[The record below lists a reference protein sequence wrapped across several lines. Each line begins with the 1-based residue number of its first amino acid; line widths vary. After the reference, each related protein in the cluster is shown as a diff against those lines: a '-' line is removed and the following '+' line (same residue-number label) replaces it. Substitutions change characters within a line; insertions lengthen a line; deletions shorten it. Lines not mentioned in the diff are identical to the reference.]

1 MPKPNH
7 HASATSAST
16 ASGNPMDSTVSYQG
30 GLGHKSKTKIKKGKE
45 KGSSTVPAVYD
56 VNADIEEEYRLFL
69 ENVRVHENEDFVL
82 EYDGKVIRYGGE
94 EMDDDDSCIE
104 VSMKE
109 KEEVLKALVISSDDE
124 SPTSLRRVYE
134 NDSSRQKVE
143 MVVDDQEK
151 MNEKNEVALRLKGKG
166 GPIEDVEKQSHG
178 IIWPTHIN
186 DRKESNFKI
195 GLVEA
200 LSKPFCQGE
209 YDRLY
214 GMASTREPLKKERRT
229 RSGSKTYYSSHSMG
243 KSYFDC
249 YPDLAEQVE
258 ETSYPNRL
266 ALLRGLF
273 YWLENVGKK
282 HQFMPWRN
290 EHKRFK
296 YVNLL

>member
-7 HASATSAST
+7 HASATSASA
-16 ASGNPMDSTVSYQG
+16 ASSDPMDSTASYQG

-104 VSMKE
+104 VLMKE

-166 GPIEDVEKQSHG
+166 GPIEDVEKVSSHG
-178 IIWPTHIN
+178 PV
-186 DRKESNFKI
+186 I
-195 GLVEA
+195 GA
-200 LSKPFCQGE
+200 
-209 YDRLY
+209 
-214 GMASTREPLKKERRT
+214 
-229 RSGSKTYYSSHSMG
+229 
-243 KSYFDC
+243 
-249 YPDLAEQVE
+249 
-258 ETSYPNRL
+258 
-266 ALLRGLF
+266 
-273 YWLENVGKK
+273 
-282 HQFMPWRN
+282 
-290 EHKRFK
+290 
-296 YVNLL
+296 